1 MSKKGKD
8 GYVKKET
15 MMVVVFVALAVGFL
29 GGVFYSAYKSAP
41 GKDAPPPGHSQVS
54 NAQSSGISELEKETA
69 LHPDNVAAWVQLGNL
84 YFDANQVDKAIS
96 AYKRSLAL
104 VPGNAD
110 VLTDLGVMYRRKGHP
125 REAIEAFD
133 RAIQVN
139 PRQEAAYFN
148 KGVVFL
154 HDLNDRENAI
164 KAWEELLRVNPMA
177 KVQSGELVM
186 ELVENIKKK
195 KLP

>member
-15 MMVVVFVALAVGFL
+15 MMVVAFAALALGFL

-41 GKDAPPPGHSQVS
+41 GKDAPPPGHSKGS
-54 NAQSSGISELEKETA
+54 SAQSSRISELEKETA
-69 LHPDNVAAWVQLGNL
+69 LHSDNVAAWVQLGNL
-84 YFDANQVDKAIS
+84 YFDANQVEKAIA
-96 AYKRSLAL
+96 AYKHSLTL
-104 VPGNAD
+104 DPGNAD
-110 VLTDLGVMYRRKGHP
+110 VLTDLGVMYRRNGRP
-125 REAIEAFD
+125 REAIKVFD
-133 RAIQVN
+133 RAILVN

-154 HDLNDRENAI
+154 HDLNERENAI
-164 KAWEELLRVNPMA
+164 EAWEELLRVNPMA

-186 ELVENIKKK
+186 ELVENIKAKK
-195 KLP
+195 P

>member
-1 MSKKGKD
+1 MSKKEKD

-15 MMVVVFVALAVGFL
+15 MMVVAFVALAVGFL
-29 GGVFYSAYKSAP
+29 GGVFYSAYKSVP
-41 GKDAPPPGHSQVS
+41 VKDAPPPGHSQVS

-69 LHPDNVAAWVQLGNL
+69 LHPDNTAAWVQLGNL
-84 YFDANQVDKAIS
+84 YFDTNQVDKAIA

-110 VLTDLGVMYRRKGHP
+110 VLTDLGVMYRRKGRP
-125 REAIEAFD
+125 REAIKSFD
-133 RAIQVN
+133 RAILVN

-154 HDLNDRENAI
+154 HDLNERENAV

-186 ELVENIKKK
+186 ELVQNIKAK

>member
-1 MSKKGKD
+1 MSKKEKD

-15 MMVVVFVALAVGFL
+15 MMVVVFVAVAVGFL
-29 GGVFYSAYKSAP
+29 GGVFYSSYKSAP
-41 GKDAPPPGHSQVS
+41 GKDAPPPGHSQVP
-54 NAQSSGISELEKETA
+54 NAQLSGMSELEKETA

-84 YFDANQVDKAIS
+84 YFDANQVDKAIG

-110 VLTDLGVMYRRKGHP
+110 VLTDLGVMYRRKGRP

-195 KLP
+195 KRP